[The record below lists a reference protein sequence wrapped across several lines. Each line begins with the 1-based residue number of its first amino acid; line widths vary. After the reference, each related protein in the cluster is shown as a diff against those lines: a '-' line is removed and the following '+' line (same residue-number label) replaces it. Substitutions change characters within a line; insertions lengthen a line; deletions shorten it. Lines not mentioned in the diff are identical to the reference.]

1 MKLKKIKPLYTQV
14 ITTAYKYEENQH
26 KGKLI
31 DASKMAGSLKEYQ
44 EVIAVGDLV
53 RNIKVGDLVAIDPM
67 RYAQKKYQEGSLKDG
82 VITENP
88 VVRYNIPMIELD
100 GKDCLFLQDRD
111 IKFIIEEWDDNPER
125 ESDVDLYVPSNKILL
140 N

>member
-1 MKLKKIKPLYTQV
+1 MKLKKIRPLYTQV

-31 DASKMAGSLKEYQ
+31 DASKMAGTLKEYQ
-44 EVIAVGDLV
+44 EVVAVGDLV

-67 RYAQKKYQEGSLKDG
+67 RYAQKKHQEGSLKDG
-82 VITENP
+82 VITDNP
-88 VVRYNIPMIELD
+88 VVRFNIPMIELD
-100 GKDCLFLQDRD
+100 GKDCLLLQDRD
-111 IKFIIEEWDDNPER
+111 IKFIIEDWEEEPMETNAP
-125 ESDVDLYVPSNKILL
+125 DLYIPDNKILL